1 LLFGLG
7 ADPQADA
14 IDVTWP
20 DGAVER
26 FEGPFAAGSSLR
38 LRRGSGRAEPLA
50 LSAARLPDPLTRA
63 ESIASDLRVKVG
75 QVVPD
80 LKIAGLDGRPSTLRG
95 LLKPGRL
102 LLVNVWA
109 TWCIPCKKEMPEL
122 EAMRSRLA
130 ARGID
135 LVGLSVDTEK
145 DAPVADYVRA
155 RVTYPVYRI
164 DPADLER
171 LYTSDEVTV
180 PLSFVVEP
188 DGRVADL
195 IPGWSDASRRR
206 FGEMLGRSGPPTG
219 R

>member
-1 LLFGLG
+1 M
-7 ADPQADA
+7 
-14 IDVTWP
+14 
-20 DGAVER
+20 
-26 FEGPFAAGSSLR
+26 
-38 LRRGSGRAEPLA
+38 
-50 LSAARLPDPLTRA
+50 
-63 ESIASDLRVKVG
+63 
-75 QVVPD
+75 PD
-80 LKIAGLDGRPSTLRG
+80 LKIADLDGRPSTLRG

-145 DAPVADYVRA
+145 DAPVAEYARA

-164 DPADLER
+164 DPADMGR

-195 IPGWSDASRRR
+195 IPGWSDATRRR
-206 FGEMLGRSGPPTG
+206 FEQILGGSAPPPG